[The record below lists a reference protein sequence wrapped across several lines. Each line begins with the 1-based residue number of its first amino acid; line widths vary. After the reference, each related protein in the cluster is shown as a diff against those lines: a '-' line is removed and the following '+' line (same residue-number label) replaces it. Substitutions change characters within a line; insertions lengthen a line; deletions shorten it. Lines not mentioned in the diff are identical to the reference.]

1 MSVEAEI
8 HRVLAEV
15 LRAAAAGRPGCRGK
29 KRIVIAE
36 ELSARVGV
44 KVTESMLNDLCG
56 TTKTNLRFPLSWA
69 RAICEITGND
79 KLAFEAMRDELRESA
94 ELGTV
99 VRQLLQRWAEKERK
113 RGK

>member
-15 LRAAAAGRPGCRGK
+15 LRGCRGK
-29 KRIVIAE
+29 KRVVIAE

-44 KVTESMLNDLCG
+44 KVTEGMLNDFCG

-99 VRQLLQRWAEKERK
+99 VRRLLQGWAEKERK